1 MTYYEEDQDDVPQR
15 RVPSKPTRQ
24 RSFLRTPIQ
33 PKTPPT
39 AQPLEEFSTAI
50 SWPIL
55 LAVIPTLGAF
65 IAGSAEVWSD
75 FIMIL
80 LILYYVYK
88 WITVP
93 WSYYESARSRRMI
106 HQNATSYADPLDDR
120 KRGTEFERRRQLAYE
135 LRRHELMGLMWVIA
149 SPALAGYTLQYSRYF
164 LSNYDK
170 YVSSFN
176 VTVFVFAASL
186 KPLAH
191 VMLLLRE
198 RTLYLQSEMQVQESE
213 TQRLQ
218 RKLDIMEEE
227 LIGLRKAF
235 ATKKDL
241 GQATEGLGPT
251 LEQLTKAM
259 RRCEKKETALRA
271 CYDER
276 FTAVDKKVR
285 EFDQFIC
292 YRIEQDQ
299 RKSTQRAVAT
309 LLFLPLNITFWVAKR
324 MTRLLPIPRA
334 LLGSSTPTRGT
345 KPSALAPHR
354 PHRYRSR
361 SQATPSRHLT
371 HPDLTNSPDQFG
383 AFYGLPT
390 ETEQVYSGE
399 ESLNSFDQH

>member
-1 MTYYEEDQDDVPQR
+1 
-15 RVPSKPTRQ
+15 
-24 RSFLRTPIQ
+24 
-33 PKTPPT
+33 
-39 AQPLEEFSTAI
+39 
-50 SWPIL
+50 
-55 LAVIPTLGAF
+55 
-65 IAGSAEVWSD
+65 
-75 FIMIL
+75 MIL

-135 LRRHELMGLMWVIA
+135 LRRHELMGLVWVIA

-198 RTLYLQSEMQVQESE
+198 RTLYLQSEMQIQETE

-218 RKLDIMEEE
+218 RKLEMMEEE

-241 GQATEGLGPT
+241 GQATEGLVPT

-259 RRCEKKETALRA
+259 RRCEKKETALRSWS
-271 CYDER
+271 EEQ
-276 FTAVDKKVR
+276 FTVVDKKVR

-334 LLGSSTPTRGT
+334 LLGSSSTPTRGA

-361 SQATPSRHLT
+361 NSHATPSRHLT
-371 HPDLTNSPDQFG
+371 HPDLTASSPDQFG
-383 AFYGLPT
+383 MFYGDTLP
-390 ETEQVYSGE
+390 EPEQTEQVYSGE
-399 ESLNSFDQH
+399 ESLNSFDQHN